1 MGLITDK
8 QEFETEEQTID
19 NQNEENTD
27 LDSENK
33 GTDKVSFGTDTD
45 VDDSGEMDLL
55 NDLKK
60 STDKDVSK
68 DTKVE
73 ANPDGT
79 TTVTTTTQNKT
90 TVIQYAN
97 HELVANLTVAALS
110 VTMCLVLQFISDNW
124 SEEAEKKY
132 LLTPNKK
139 QQILEP
145 LTLVLAQSKAKY
157 NPVVILVITVL
168 VIYVPNFITAFRER
182 KEKNRIAELK
192 KKRKDKFIKE
202 TEVAKEVTDNGE
214 QEEEEEIIED
224 AEKKNKS
231 GNVKTK
237 EVVKTVKVFSMTEGQ
252 KKRLQEIKTKR
263 GRRSASDEKFLEEMG
278 LTGLI

>member
-27 LDSENK
+27 LNSDNK
-33 GTDKVSFGTDTD
+33 DAGNVNVNANTDI
-45 VDDSGEMDLL
+45 DDGGEMDLL

-68 DTKVE
+68 DVKVE
-73 ANPDGT
+73 SNGDGT

-192 KKRKDKFIKE
+192 KKRNKFIKE
-202 TEVAKEVTDNGE
+202 TEEAKQITDNGE
-214 QEEEEEIIED
+214 QEEEEEEIIEET
-224 AEKKNKS
+224 EKKNKS
-231 GNVKTK
+231 GNVKIK
-237 EVVKTVKVFSMTEGQ
+237 EVVKTVKVFSMTDGQ

-263 GRRSASDEKFLEEMG
+263 GRRSASDEQFLEEMG